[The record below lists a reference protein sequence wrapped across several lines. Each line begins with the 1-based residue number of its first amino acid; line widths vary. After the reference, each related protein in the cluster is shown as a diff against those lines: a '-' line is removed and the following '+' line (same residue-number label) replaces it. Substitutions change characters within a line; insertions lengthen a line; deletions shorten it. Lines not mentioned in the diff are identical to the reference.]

1 MKLLKSVKGKV
12 MVGTI
17 AVTLFAGAGAAF
29 GASDAGTKLGGWFT
43 GQFNQ
48 SKADLS
54 TNVNGYV
61 GTKVAETLPK
71 YNAMKAGTT
80 TTIENERKTSTAT
93 ANANI
98 DKDLN
103 EHKDALENKRK
114 ELVNYTNTEFNK
126 IFEAEKKKLHDLG
139 VQAARQAQSD
149 MDAHTSEKG
158 KTALATLNTELEATT
173 ERAIDDLEAAIEAA
187 KSNLQGNLNS
197 NVEAKTAD
205 LKKVVDQE
213 VKDFLLWAQG
223 MANFSAQEQTDLIEA
238 AAKKFE
244 QDAKADMAALVDGI

>member
-98 DKDLN
+98 DKDLK
-103 EHKDALENKRK
+103 EHKDALEKK
-114 ELVNYTNTEFNK
+114 KTELVTYTNTEFNK

-139 VQAARQAQSD
+139 VEAARQAQAD
-149 MDAHTSEKG
+149 MDKHTSEKG
-158 KTALATLNTELEATT
+158 QVALATLNTELQATT
-173 ERAIDDLEAAIEAA
+173 DRAIDDLEAAIEAA
-187 KSNLQGNLNS
+187 KTNLQGNLNR
-197 NVEAKTAD
+197 NVEVKTAD
-205 LKKVVDQE
+205 LKKIVDQE